1 MTTSQKEQFV
11 KILFIVGAVIALLQS
26 FITTAGIPNLT
37 KEEILVVGGVLGI
50 LSSIATSWYQ
60 FWSKHIPNKV
70 AITGLI
76 VLLIS
81 TLGGVNDIFK
91 IVRLNAQSA
100 IWVTWSISLASFL
113 LQVVSKIIY
122 IPTDKSLNNGM
133 DK

>member
-1 MTTSQKEQFV
+1 MTISQKQQFV
-11 KILFIVGAVIALLQS
+11 KLLFIFGAVIAMVQS
-26 FITTAGIPNLT
+26 FITTAGIPTLT
-37 KEEILVVGGVLGI
+37 KEEILVVGCILGI

-91 IVRLNAQSA
+91 LVPIKPGSA
-100 IWVTWSISLASFL
+100 IWITWSISLASFA
-113 LQVVSKIIY
+113 LQLVSKIIY
-122 IPTDKSLNNGM
+122 IPTEKDNGVDK
-133 DK
+133 